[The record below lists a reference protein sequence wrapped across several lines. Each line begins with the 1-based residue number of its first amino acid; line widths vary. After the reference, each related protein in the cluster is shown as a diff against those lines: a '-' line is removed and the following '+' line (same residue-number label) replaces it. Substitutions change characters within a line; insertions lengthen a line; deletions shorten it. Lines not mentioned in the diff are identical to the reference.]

1 MHTSVAGQHF
11 VYHFPWPSL
20 YCAIRLAAV
29 LNGTGWF
36 GTTVISARSWCVIT
50 GLENREAVMATCT
63 SLNLSAGK
71 HIYSINGN
79 NQNIYYIYIL
89 YRYIGI
95 NAKIIGPTYLHTLL
109 IMGAFVPASVFVFL
123 FVEWY
128 MWNVGENVS
137 DGMCPYP
144 QHFWSDSSFC
154 GVQLYLV
161 GCGCRDEDPR
171 VA

>member
-1 MHTSVAGQHF
+1 MAITVLRYTASCSSEWDWVVRDYCHLGKKLVC
-11 VYHFPWPSL
+11 YHRIGKPGSCDGNLYKFKSL
-20 YCAIRLAAV
+20 SRKTHIFNKRKQ
-29 LNGTGWF
+29 
-36 GTTVISARSWCVIT
+36 S
-50 GLENREAVMATCT
+50 
-63 SLNLSAGK
+63 K
-71 HIYSINGN
+71 H
-79 NQNIYYIYIL
+79 IYYIYIL

>member
-20 YCAIRLAAV
+20 YCARRLAAV
-29 LNGTGWF
+29 LNGTGWS

-79 NQNIYYIYIL
+79 NQNIYNIYIYIISI
-89 YRYIGI
+89 YRHQCQNHRPHIPAYIAYHGCFC
-95 NAKIIGPTYLHTLL
+95 AG
-109 IMGAFVPASVFVFL
+109 VSVCVFVCGMVH
-123 FVEWY
+123 VE
-128 MWNVGENVS
+128 
-137 DGMCPYP
+137 
-144 QHFWSDSSFC
+144 C
-154 GVQLYLV
+154 GRE
-161 GCGCRDEDPR
+161 CK
-171 VA
+171 